1 MSSGIFNIGL
11 NNFTSSLV
19 LSNSNSSLVISKGGT
34 MTLDFSKTGP
44 AGYQVPSART
54 ITAGVGLTG
63 GGTLAS
69 DITIDAE
76 FGTTAG
82 TICQGNDARLSDART
97 PTSHTHPASEISDS
111 TAAGRTILTAAD
123 AAAQRTALGLGT
135 VATQNA
141 NNVTLTGGT
150 LQGVGVVTGSYTS
163 NANEAILRSCRKAS
177 AGTIT
182 KGQVV
187 YIVGSTGVHLT
198 VELSDADTEST
209 SSKTFGIAAE
219 NITNSTEGY
228 VMVEGLLTGLSNL
241 PSTSFADGDA
251 LWLSSTTGGWQNTPP
266 ANPAH
271 GVYLGRV
278 IKASNGSNAQAYIRI
293 QNGYELNE
301 LHDVVIA
308 SPLDTH
314 SLFYETSSGLWK
326 NRRPALSDISQS
338 SATTGQFSE
347 WNGSAWAAAS
357 ITASDISDSTVAGR
371 AILTAADAAAQRTSL
386 GLGSA
391 ALRADTDFP
400 RFDADQ
406 SATATQKRT
415 ARRNIG
421 FSDSFTT
428 AELLALSATESEK
441 LRVAF
446 CSDCFTSGATTANL
460 LGDICIWSGDRWLTF
475 HDKVPPSTDWLAFSL
490 AVARIG
496 TGTSMGPFMSVHGD
510 LANNILAIGQYLN
523 GTSAVSSSL
532 AADGERLMNFG
543 SFPGTTST
551 GSFKGVPVFGVYAG
565 TGVPTRKTALLLN
578 FFGSAAAVSN
588 VGVDEWHWRLTCQT
602 PLYTASAS
610 LQNDDFGFVM
620 DDRNTL
626 GQGSTGSNLYAMC
639 RLNGTTTDWV
649 NTGLLAASASAHL
662 IVTWEPTGSF
672 QGRIRIASAGD
683 FGTPITTHIDRT
695 GSLSAGAANR
705 ILPCL
710 NGAKTLG
717 TGGTRAVSRRWIKTI
732 TLRTSVGSGSV
743 IS

>member
-11 NNFTSSLV
+11 NNANGSLV
-19 LSNSNSSLVISKGGT
+19 LTKSGT
-34 MTLDFSKTGP
+34 MTLDFSQTGP

-54 ITAGVGLTG
+54 VTAGVGLTG
-63 GGTLAS
+63 GGSLTS

-97 PTSHTHPASEISDS
+97 PTSHTHPLSQLTQSGALAKQVAYWNGSAWVPQAISFLDDIEDIPATFPPSSHTHPASEISDS

-135 VATQNA
+135 VATQDA

-314 SLFYETSSGLWK
+314 SVYYETATQLWK
-326 NRRPALSDISQS
+326 NR
-338 SATTGQFSE
+338 
-347 WNGSAWAAAS
+347 AAVDADLAA
-357 ITASDISDSTVAGR
+357 ITV
-371 AILTAADAAAQRTSL
+371 
-386 GLGSA
+386 
-391 ALRADTDFP
+391 FP

-428 AELLALSATESEK
+428 AELLALGATESEK
-441 LRVAF
+441 LRVAY
-446 CSDCFTSGATTANL
+446 CSDCISSAANTPTGRGDLVYWNGFRWLTTSDRMPITTDRLEFTLNCGRFFRDLGYTPSVVMGGDQPGQSGLSVTSNLQAIVSGATVQSIDSTADWVAGVSNRSASTGTTAGASGRLIMNPANPVFSSAGAFTIGMVCCHTSTVSSPSSNDSYHVRYGVETFVNGTSSALQNDMCCLITDQQNL
-460 LGDICIWSGDRWLTF
+460 LGLGASGLNWRALVRINGTTLAYVDTGVAIGNKCWL
-475 HDKVPPSTDWLAFSL
+475 VSL
-490 AVARIG
+490 IEPTSGSNCRFRVA
-496 TGTSMGPFMSVHGD
+496 TAGD
-510 LANNILAIGQYLN
+510 LGSSFTTHADQTAAIGATQIHAMVAI
-523 GTSAVSSSL
+523 GRGSAVS
-532 AADGERLMNFG
+532 ATN
-543 SFPGTTST
+543 
-551 GSFKGVPVFGVYAG
+551 
-565 TGVPTRKTALLLN
+565 
-578 FFGSAAAVSN
+578 
-588 VGVDEWHWRLTCQT
+588 
-602 PLYTASAS
+602 
-610 LQNDDFGFVM
+610 
-620 DDRNTL
+620 
-626 GQGSTGSNLYAMC
+626 
-639 RLNGTTTDWV
+639 
-649 NTGLLAASASAHL
+649 
-662 IVTWEPTGSF
+662 
-672 QGRIRIASAGD
+672 
-683 FGTPITTHIDRT
+683 RT
-695 GSLSAGAANR
+695 
-705 ILPCL
+705 
-710 NGAKTLG
+710 
-717 TGGTRAVSRRWIKTI
+717 SRRRFI
-732 TLRTSVGSGSV
+732 RYVGFRENSDSTNFV
-743 IS
+743 S

>member
-11 NNFTSSLV
+11 NNANGSLV
-19 LSNSNSSLVISKGGT
+19 LTKSGT
-34 MTLDFSKTGP
+34 MTLDFSQTGP

-54 ITAGVGLTG
+54 VTAGVGLTG
-63 GGTLAS
+63 GGSLTS

-97 PTSHTHPASEISDS
+97 PTSHTHPLSQLTQSGALAKQVAYWNGSAWVPQSISFLDDIEDIPATFPPSSHTHPASEISDS

-150 LQGVGVVTGSYTS
+150 LQGIGVVTGSYTS

-251 LWLSSTTGGWQNTPP
+251 LWLSPTTGGWQNTPP

-314 SLFYETSSGLWK
+314 SVYYETATQLWK
-326 NRRPALSDISQS
+326 NR
-338 SATTGQFSE
+338 
-347 WNGSAWAAAS
+347 AAANADLS
-357 ITASDISDSTVAGR
+357 AITV
-371 AILTAADAAAQRTSL
+371 
-386 GLGSA
+386 
-391 ALRADTDFP
+391 FP

-428 AELLALSATESEK
+428 AELLALGATESAK

-460 LGDICIWSGDRWLTF
+460 IGDICLWDGDRWLTF
-475 HDKVPPSTDWLAFSL
+475 HDKVPPSTDWLQFAL
-490 AVARIG
+490 DIARRGDG
-496 TGTSMGPFMSVHGD
+496 TNMGPFMSVHGD
-510 LANNILAIGQYLN
+510 LSNNILAIGQY
-523 GTSAVSSSL
+523 VSGAGATVNSFSSDPVSL
-532 AADGERLMNFG
+532 ISIG
-543 SFPGTTST
+543 SLPGTTST
-551 GSFKGVPVFGVYAG
+551 GSFKAVPVFGVYAG
-565 TGVPTRKTALLLN
+565 TGVPTRKTALLFN
-578 FFGSAAAVSN
+578 FLGTAVAVSN

-602 PLYTASAS
+602 PLFTASAS

-649 NTGLLAASASAHL
+649 NTGLLAASAAAHL

-672 QGRIRIASAGD
+672 QGRIRVATAGD

-695 GSLSAGAANR
+695 GSLSAGATNR

-717 TGGTRAVSRRWIKTI
+717 TGGTRAVSRRWIKTV
-732 TLRTSVGSGSV
+732 TLRTSVGSGGI